1 MSTVWVAVESP
12 TNGSYPLESGNGS
25 HGSCSG
31 DDTTRGSNAPF
42 FLIFVTGNRFYL
54 HPSTPGVTRNL
65 VIIIR
70 NNLVIIRIVNDD

>member
-1 MSTVWVAVESP
+1 MIP
-12 TNGSYPLESGNGS
+12 
-25 HGSCSG
+25 H
-31 DDTTRGSNAPF
+31 RGSNAPF

-70 NNLVIIRIVNDD
+70 NNLVMIRIVNDD